1 MGGIALLFIAPLFLV
16 LTEVQ
21 GVKITRLIGRA
32 QASTLSNI
40 PSAHVDPSLDG
51 FMIHT
56 TGPLSVSEDASG
68 GYTDKDTGV
77 CFGSGAM
84 AAAQI
89 NTANFAFVPRA
100 GVGATQPLVP
110 SNPLRIERCVEVYQW
125 IENEE
130 QDAHSTSY
138 TYQTRWVEMDVPSG
152 GFKMPGHANP
162 SRMLNLHSRTHS
174 RPDPCIG
181 AFGLSKEAVSKADW
195 WGEAS
200 VHPSTTLA
208 PALQAKNAR
217 VVPMPDVSPT
227 CVGIFIPSGNRPV
240 DQFAVGDMRVTF
252 KTVEIP
258 ATAATAVGV
267 QASGQLRPYT
277 KHDAAK
283 TMNTAAVTPR
293 GESDELSAEDARAVE
308 DLMRGNANCCRIFTA
323 VSALFTKLLLAV
335 MRHVVGEEVVLLS
348 PLSKSAT
355 MMFVS
360 EQIRVERALSGF
372 RILGTF
378 LFILAFYLVL
388 HPIAA
393 LFSFIPFLG
402 KMISSLFLLAAIIV
416 GLSCAVCTMVA
427 AWLVVKPLRA
437 CVGFLFLAG
446 VMYLEY
452 YLEPYGA
459 SIKPVYMFG
468 GLSAVAGAL
477 ALYELYQ
484 DCLFQQAAKKDL
496 ATASYVQE
504 GMPIHGGGA
513 SLSTNKEMV

>member
-200 VHPSTTLA
+200 LHPSTTLA

-217 VVPMPDVSPT
+217 RADARRLAHVRRHLH
-227 CVGIFIPSGNRPV
+227 PSGNRPV

-388 HPIAA
+388 HPIAT

-427 AWLVVKPLRA
+427 AWPSKPLRA
-437 CVGFLFLAG
+437 CVGFFAG
-446 VMYLEY
+446 VMYLGNTSSRTARPSARSS
-452 YLEPYGA
+452 L
-459 SIKPVYMFG
+459 
-468 GLSAVAGAL
+468 GLGSRRRL

-484 DCLFQQAAKKDL
+484 DCLFQQAAV
-496 ATASYVQE
+496 ATWPPPATCE